1 MGSPITESS
10 AILPFDPHPF
20 SFPDSGG
27 PSSADRKAPPA
38 TALYP
43 NLNDYC
49 RVGIDQYV
57 SREHMRLE
65 WDRLWTRTWTLAGR
79 ETDIPNPGN
88 YFRYNLAQESFIVV
102 RGRDNVVRAF
112 YNTCQH
118 RGRQLIDDDFGTRV
132 RFVCPFHSWTYDLNG
147 ENKRV
152 TDREL
157 FSERAL
163 CGDLNL
169 KPARCEIWA
178 G

>member
-1 MGSPITESS
+1 MVPYLLLAKHSCRSGPTRCKGFSMSERS
-10 AILPFDPHPF
+10 ASTRFDPHTF

-79 ETDIPNPGN
+79 ET
-88 YFRYNLAQESFIVV
+88 
-102 RGRDNVVRAF
+102 
-112 YNTCQH
+112 
-118 RGRQLIDDDFGTRV
+118 
-132 RFVCPFHSWTYDLNG
+132 
-147 ENKRV
+147 
-152 TDREL
+152 
-157 FSERAL
+157 
-163 CGDLNL
+163 
-169 KPARCEIWA
+169 
-178 G
+178 